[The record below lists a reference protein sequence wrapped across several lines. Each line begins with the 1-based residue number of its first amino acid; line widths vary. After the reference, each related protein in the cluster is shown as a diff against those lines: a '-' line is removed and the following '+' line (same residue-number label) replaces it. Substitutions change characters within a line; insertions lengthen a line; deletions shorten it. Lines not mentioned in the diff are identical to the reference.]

1 MDKRLNELV
10 QKFLEEIEA
19 ILYLQDKFNDR
30 NMAEKIL
37 KIIEEFYDL

>member
-10 QKFLEEIEA
+10 QKFLSEIEA

-37 KIIEEFYDL
+37 KLIEDFYDL

>member
-1 MDKRLNELV
+1 MDKRLTDLV
-10 QKFLEEIEA
+10 QAFLSEIEG
-19 ILYLQDKFNDR
+19 ILYLKDKFNDR

>member
-1 MDKRLNELV
+1 MDKRLTDLV
-10 QKFLEEIEA
+10 QAFLSEIEG
-19 ILYLQDKFNDR
+19 ILYLEDKFNDR